1 MITSPAPIHVGGF
14 FVFRGGDKMLVDKV
28 IKSIPEWTNVD
39 IEYLHRSGIEISNSQ
54 LRKFKRDFIK
64 EMTDRLREAPV
75 ILVNETEDGPADR
88 PLTDL
93 RTINLPFKSFFI
105 DANINTED
113 TQKSVGIF
121 FTSDNISQVD
131 NADFT
136 VFIFMD
142 AFPAVSI
149 FLNKSKLPRMY
160 ILCNKTCENLNETG
174 FITHGNIGRVCL
186 KTERNASCGA
196 SVCSTIAIKLLID
209 VLHRFNDTEYEI
221 VHIQEPARRKST
233 SPTESKKT
241 YRNIIRLSKV
251 KRVYGNRG
259 GHGGTHASP
268 TPHQRR
274 GHYRH
279 YKSGKVVWVRQAN
292 VGGKKPEKQTVYKL

>member
-1 MITSPAPIHVGGF
+1 
-14 FVFRGGDKMLVDKV
+14 MLVDKV

-54 LRKFKRDFIK
+54 LRKFKREFIK

-142 AFPAVSI
+142 DFPSVSI

-174 FITHGNIGRVCL
+174 FITHGNIGGVCL
-186 KTERNASCGA
+186 KTERNASCRFSICG
-196 SVCSTIAIKLLID
+196 TLFIKLLID
-209 VLHRFNDTEYEI
+209 VLHRFNDTEYET
-221 VHIQEPARRKST
+221 VYVTEPAHQKRALSSGNTRKQS
-233 SPTESKKT
+233 
-241 YRNIIRLSKV
+241 RNIIRLSKI
-251 KRVYGNRG
+251 KRVYDSGERI
-259 GHGGTHASP
+259 GTHASP
-268 TPHQRR
+268 SPHQRR

-279 YKSGKVVWVRQAN
+279 YKSGKVVWVRQTN

>member
-1 MITSPAPIHVGGF
+1 
-14 FVFRGGDKMLVDKV
+14 MLIDKV
-28 IKSIPEWTNVD
+28 IRAVPEWTNID
-39 IEYLHRSGIEISNSQ
+39 IKDLHKRGINIGNSQ
-54 LRKFKRDFIK
+54 LRKYKRDFIK
-64 EMTDRLREAPV
+64 DMIGILREAPV
-75 ILVNETEDGPADR
+75 ILVSETEEGPVNK

-93 RTINLPFKSFFI
+93 RTIKLPFKSFFI
-105 DANINTED
+105 EASIELENTK
-113 TQKSVGIF
+113 KSLGIF
-121 FTSDNISQVD
+121 FTTDNISNVD
-131 NADFT
+131 NVDFT
-136 VFIFMD
+136 IFIFLD
-142 AFPAVSI
+142 ASKSI
-149 FLNKSKLPRMY
+149 SVFLNKEKLPRMY
-160 ILCNKTCENLNETG
+160 ILCDKACKKLNETG
-174 FITHGNIGRVCL
+174 FIDHGGIGKVCL